1 MLKSGHRIV
10 PLLATLVVPPKR
22 RFARTMGQDFDPDK
36 DYYKILGVNKSASDK
51 EVKIAYY
58 KLAQKFHPDKT
69 GGKTEAKFKE
79 ISSAYEVL
87 GDSSK
92 RS

>member
-1 MLKSGHRIV
+1 MAKSGHKQLIPLRIIGGV
-10 PLLATLVVPPKR
+10 PM
-22 RFARTMGQDFDPDK
+22 RFFAGLGQDFDAKK
-36 DYYKILGVNKSASDK
+36 DYYKILGVKSGASDK

-69 GGKTEAKFKE
+69 AGKTESKFKE

-87 GDSSK
+87 SDSGK